1 MIEFEEALSLI
12 INNTHRL
19 PVERVLVEDSIGRV
33 LMEDVYSNIEMP
45 PFNKSAMDGYAVK
58 AEDIKRAPVKLRFI
72 GSIQAGK
79 GLKKRVMC
87 GECAKIMTGAP
98 LPEGADSVV
107 MIEETQQYGKN
118 IEILRSVKRWQN
130 VCFQGEDVKKGQRVL
145 EKGKIISISDIG
157 VLATI
162 GRRYVKSIRRPDV
175 AVLNTGGEIVPLGCK
190 LSRRSIYNS
199 NGPQLLSL
207 LKSVQINPRFLGI
220 VKDEPRELTRVIKR
234 GLEGDMLL
242 ISGGVSMGDYDLV
255 PGILKDLGV
264 KEIFHKVN
272 IKPGKPLF
280 FGKRKNTIVFGI
292 PGNPVSNFLTHLIFI
307 QPALCKMMGRESCKP
322 LFEEGILKK
331 TFYQKKGRRHF
342 VLVKISN
349 SDSCYRLDPVKS
361 HGSADT
367 LALSRADGFMIV
379 DGDRHLVDEN
389 SKMRF
394 ITWRKIEGL
403 TI

>member
-1 MIEFEEALSLI
+1 MIELEEALSLI
-12 INNTHRL
+12 INNTHIL

-45 PFNKSAMDGYAVK
+45 RFNKSAMDGYAVK
-58 AEDIKRAPVKLRFI
+58 AKDIKRTPAKLRCI
-72 GSIQAGK
+72 GSIQAGR

-87 GECAKIMTGAP
+87 GECVKIMTGAP
-98 LPEGADSVV
+98 LPKGADSVV
-107 MIEETQQYGKN
+107 MIEETQQYGEN
-118 IEILRSVKRWQN
+118 IEILKYVKRWQN
-130 VCFQGEDVKKGQRVL
+130 VCFQGEDIKKGQRVL

-175 AVLNTGGEIVPLGCK
+175 AVLNTGGEIVSSGDR
-190 LSRRSIYNS
+190 LSRRRIYNC

-207 LKSVQINPRFLGI
+207 LKSERINPRFLGI
-220 VKDEPRELTRVIKR
+220 VKDEPSVLTKVIKK
-234 GLEGDMLL
+234 GLESDMFL

-280 FGKRKNTIVFGI
+280 FGKRKNTIIFGI
-292 PGNPVSNFLTHLIFI
+292 PGNPVSNFLAYLIFI
-307 QPALCKMMGRESCKP
+307 KPALYKMIGRQHCEP

-331 TFYQKKGRRHF
+331 TFYRKEGRKHF
-342 VLVKISN
+342 VLVEISN
-349 SDSCYRLDPVKS
+349 SDSCYCLDPVKS

-394 ITWRKIEGL
+394 ITWKREEGL
-403 TI
+403 II